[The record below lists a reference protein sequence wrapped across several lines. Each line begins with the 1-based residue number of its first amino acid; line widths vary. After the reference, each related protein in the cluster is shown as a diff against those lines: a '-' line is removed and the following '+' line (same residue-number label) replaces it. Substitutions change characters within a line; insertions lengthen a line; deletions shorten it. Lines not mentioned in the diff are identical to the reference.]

1 MATTSLWRISGST
14 EKALSQVIEYA
25 KDPEKT
31 MEDFGELHTEQGAE
45 QDALSQVLSYA
56 GRGEATDGGAFITG
70 INCDPEKA
78 FSEMMAVKERFR
90 KKEGTIAYHGY
101 QSFAEGE
108 VSPKQAHRIGVELAR
123 NLWGDRYQVLVTTH
137 LDKVSHLHNHFVL
150 NTVSFVD
157 GKKFYRSKKDYAA
170 MREESDRLCRREALS
185 VIERPKAKGVPYP
198 EWSAGKDELAGSVRG
213 MIRKDIDLAI
223 SESNSLAE
231 FLESMEGFGYRFKFY
246 RKDGEL
252 LERPSLLPPGRERYM
267 RFYKLG
273 SGYDL
278 DSILDRIFS
287 GRARGLAY
295 TSRETQLVSAYWRMN
310 VRRYKRL
317 GLQGLFDRYIFEL
330 KVVRKW
336 PHIRRALPM
345 ETRAAAVRLASYERQ
360 HRLLKDNGI
369 ETLSDLQEWRE
380 GKQQEMQRALS
391 ERQRIRMSLKD
402 LRRGEE
408 NEAAEA
414 ALSELKEVS
423 EKIGII
429 RRQLKDA
436 EEIAERSV
444 KMADE
449 VRRIDEQAER
459 YERLHPEPEAEP
471 SGRGSEVKNKKKER
485 SGKQDE
491 LY

>member
-1 MATTSLWRISGST
+1 MATTSLWRISGGG
-14 EKALSQVIEYA
+14 EKALSQVIEYV
-25 KDPEKT
+25 KNPEKT
-31 MEDFGELHTEQGAE
+31 IEDFSELYAE
-45 QDALSQVLSYA
+45 KRTKAETLSQVLSYA
-56 GRGEATDGGAFITG
+56 GRGEATEGGAFVSG

-78 FSEMMAVKERFR
+78 FSEMLAVKDRFR
-90 KKEGTIAYHGY
+90 KTEGTIAYHGY

-108 VSPKQAHRIGVELAR
+108 VSPEQAHRIGVELAR

-137 LDKVSHLHNHFVL
+137 LDKASHLHNHFVI

-170 MREESDRLCRREALS
+170 MRHESDRLCRQEELS

-198 EWSAGKDELAGSVRG
+198 EWRAGKEDLAGSVRG
-213 MIRKDIDLAI
+213 LIRRDIDLAI
-223 SESNSLAE
+223 SESNSFSE
-231 FLESMEGFGYRFKFY
+231 FLRSMEGFGYRFKLY
-246 RKDGEL
+246 RMDGDL
-252 LERPSLLPPGRERYM
+252 LERPSILAPGAERYM

-278 DSILDRIFS
+278 DSILDRILG
-287 GRARGLAY
+287 GRAMGLAY

-330 KVVRKW
+330 KVVKKW

-345 ETRAAAVRLASYERQ
+345 ETRAAAARLASYERQ

-369 ETLSDLQEWRE
+369 GSLSELQEYRE
-380 GKQQEMQRALS
+380 GKQQEMRQAVS

-402 LRRGEE
+402 LRRGQEVE
-408 NEAAEA
+408 GAKEA
-414 ALSELKEVS
+414 LLELREVS
-423 EKIGII
+423 GKIGII
-429 RRQLKDA
+429 RRQLKDV

-449 VRRIDEQAER
+449 MHRIDEQAEQF
-459 YERLHPEPEAEP
+459 ERLHPEPEAEP
-471 SGRGSEVKNKKKER
+471 SGRMSEVKNKKQKR
-485 SGKQDE
+485 SRKDYE